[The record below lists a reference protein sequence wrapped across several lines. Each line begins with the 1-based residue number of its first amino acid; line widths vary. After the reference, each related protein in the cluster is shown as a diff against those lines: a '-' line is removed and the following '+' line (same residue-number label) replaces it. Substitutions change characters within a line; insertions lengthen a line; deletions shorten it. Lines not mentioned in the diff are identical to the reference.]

1 MHEFDKSLL
10 LYVCGGIL
18 TQKSIT
24 IALLYHS
31 LYPNLKPLDS
41 PYWGVVMSACME
53 VNMFL
58 SV

>member
-31 LYPNLKPLDS
+31 LYPKPLDS
-41 PYWGVVMSACME
+41 PYWGVVMSAGME